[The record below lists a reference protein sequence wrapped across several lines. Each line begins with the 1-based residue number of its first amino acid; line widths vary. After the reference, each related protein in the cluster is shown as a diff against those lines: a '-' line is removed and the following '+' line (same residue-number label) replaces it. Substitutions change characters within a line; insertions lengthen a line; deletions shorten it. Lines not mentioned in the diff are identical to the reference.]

1 MESQKYWYLYM
12 LLCEQKTYYIGI
24 TNDLVDRINRH
35 KKKESFFTKK
45 FSDLK
50 LIYCEQYNDK
60 HEAAIREKQLKGWS
74 RAKKQ
79 MLIDGK
85 LGRNI
90 CTEYAEVLLG

>member
-1 MESQKYWYLYM
+1 M
-12 LLCEQKTYYIGI
+12 LLCDQKTFYIGI
-24 TNDLVDRINRH
+24 TNDLVDRMKEH
-35 KKKESFFTKK
+35 KNKESFFTKK

-50 LIYCEQYNDK
+50 LIYCERYNDK
-60 HEAAIREKQLKGWS
+60 YEAAIREKQLKRWS

-90 CTEYAEVLLG
+90 CTEYAEALFG